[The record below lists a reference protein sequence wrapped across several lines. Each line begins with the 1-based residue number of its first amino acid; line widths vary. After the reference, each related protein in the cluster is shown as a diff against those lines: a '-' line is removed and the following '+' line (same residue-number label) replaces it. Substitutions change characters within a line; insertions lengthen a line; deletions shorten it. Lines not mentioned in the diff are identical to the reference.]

1 MTFFYASNEPL
12 NMTDMELEPALILPS
27 DSPLK
32 QAIALVASRD
42 QGITH
47 SCILV
52 QEAGT
57 IVGILTERD
66 LVRLS
71 LSTTTI
77 QEMTVNDVMTR
88 PVVTLEQ
95 ENFTDVF
102 SVYSLMRRHQIRHL
116 PIVDRQQKPLGIV
129 TMSLLRQSLHLGYFL
144 RFRDVQEIMTHQTIV
159 ATPDMSA
166 LETAQ
171 LMVKNRIS
179 CVVIV
184 EEVNNL
190 VKPIGILTERDI
202 VQLQGINMDWQR
214 LRVKEVM
221 SHPLLYLHP
230 EDSLAIA
237 QKMMQEYRIRRV
249 VVIGENG
256 ELKGIVTDTNL
267 SQILDPMELFGVLEI
282 LQHHVH
288 KLTRDRDRLLPQEN
302 LNLLNA
308 LENNEFHLY
317 YQPQMNVKT
326 RELVGAEILVRW
338 HSPERGLIPPSEF
351 IPIAE
356 MTGFIV
362 PLGEWILRQA
372 CEQLVA
378 WQQQGLAPLE
388 ISVNLSSHQLQDPQL
403 VTNLKQLL
411 LDLDFDPKFLKLELT
426 ESSLVNN
433 IEHTLFQFQAI
444 KELGISIAI
453 DDFGTGYAS
462 LGYLQHFPFDTLK
475 IDRCFVENIHENPKN
490 AAITTAIIRMAQQL
504 NFSVVAEGVEQEA
517 EMHFLCDH
525 HCHIIQGYLISH
537 PLPAGQFLEFCQRI
551 LPTSF
556 AV

>member
-12 NMTDMELEPALILPS
+12 TMTDMELEPALILPS
-27 DSPLK
+27 DAPLK
-32 QAIALVASRD
+32 QAIALVASREK
-42 QGITH
+42 GISH

-52 QEAGT
+52 QEKGA

-71 LSTTTI
+71 LSSKTI
-77 QEMTVNDVMTR
+77 QDITVRDVMTQ
-88 PVVTLEQ
+88 PIVTLEQ
-95 ENFTDVF
+95 ENFTDIF
-102 SVYSLMRRHQIRHL
+102 SVYSLMRRHRIRHL
-116 PIVDRQQKPLGIV
+116 PILDQQQRVLGIV

-166 LETAQ
+166 LDAAQ

-179 CVVIV
+179 CVIIV
-184 EEVNNL
+184 KEIDNMI
-190 VKPIGILTERDI
+190 KPVGIITERDI
-202 VQLQGINMDWQR
+202 VQLQGMDMNLQT
-214 LRVKEVM
+214 LTTGEVM
-221 SHPLLYLHP
+221 SHPLIYLHP

-249 VVIGENG
+249 VVIDKKG
-256 ELKGIVTDTNL
+256 ELKGIITDTNL

-288 KLTRDRDRLLPQEN
+288 KLTKDRDRLLPQEN

-308 LENNEFHLY
+308 LENNEFRLY
-317 YQPQMNVKT
+317 YQPQMNMKT

-338 HSPERGLIPPSEF
+338 NSPQRGLISPSEF

-372 CEQLVA
+372 CEQALD
-378 WQQQGLAPLE
+378 WQRQGLAPLE

-411 LDLDFDPKFLKLELT
+411 LDLDFDPQWLKLELT

-444 KELGISIAI
+444 KQLGISIAI

-517 EMHFLCDH
+517 EMHFLCNH

-537 PLPAGQFLEFCQRI
+537 PLPAADFLKFRQQVLRPLE
-551 LPTSF
+551 
-556 AV
+556 

>member
-12 NMTDMELEPALILPS
+12 TMTDMELEPALILPS
-27 DSPLK
+27 DAPLK
-32 QAIALVASRD
+32 QAIALVASREK
-42 QGITH
+42 GISH

-52 QEAGT
+52 QEKGA

-71 LSTTTI
+71 LSSKTI
-77 QEMTVNDVMTR
+77 QDITVRDVMTQ
-88 PVVTLEQ
+88 PIVTLEQ
-95 ENFTDVF
+95 ENFTDIF
-102 SVYSLMRRHQIRHL
+102 SVYSLMRRHRIRHL
-116 PIVDRQQKPLGIV
+116 PILDQQQRVLGIV

-166 LETAQ
+166 LDAAQ

-179 CVVIV
+179 CVIIV
-184 EEVNNL
+184 KEIDNMI
-190 VKPIGILTERDI
+190 KPVGIITERDI
-202 VQLQGINMDWQR
+202 VQLQGMDMNLQT
-214 LRVKEVM
+214 LTTGEVM
-221 SHPLLYLHP
+221 SHPLIYLHP

-249 VVIGENG
+249 VVIDKKG
-256 ELKGIVTDTNL
+256 ELKGIITDTNL

-288 KLTRDRDRLLPQEN
+288 KLTKDRDRLLPQEN

-308 LENNEFHLY
+308 LENNEFRLY
-317 YQPQMNVKT
+317 YQPQMNMKT

-338 HSPERGLIPPSEF
+338 NSPQRGLISPSEF

-372 CEQLVA
+372 CEQALD
-378 WQQQGLAPLE
+378 WQRQGLAPLE

-411 LDLDFDPKFLKLELT
+411 LDLDFDPQWLKLELT

-444 KELGISIAI
+444 KQLGISIAI

-517 EMHFLCDH
+517 EMHFLCNH

-537 PLPAGQFLEFCQRI
+537 PLPAADFLKFRQQVLRP
-551 LPTSF
+551 L
-556 AV
+556 

>member
-12 NMTDMELEPALILPS
+12 TMTDMELEPALILPS
-27 DSPLK
+27 DAPLK
-32 QAIALVASRD
+32 QAIALVASREK
-42 QGITH
+42 GISH

-52 QEAGT
+52 QEKGA

-71 LSTTTI
+71 LSSKTI
-77 QEMTVNDVMTR
+77 QDITVRDVMTQ
-88 PVVTLEQ
+88 PIVTLEQ
-95 ENFTDVF
+95 ENFTDIF
-102 SVYSLMRRHQIRHL
+102 SVYSLMRRHRIRHL
-116 PIVDRQQKPLGIV
+116 PILDQQQRVLGVV

-166 LETAQ
+166 LDAAQ

-179 CVVIV
+179 CVIIV
-184 EEVNNL
+184 KEIDNMI
-190 VKPIGILTERDI
+190 KPVGIITERDI
-202 VQLQGINMDWQR
+202 VQLQGMDMNLQT
-214 LRVKEVM
+214 LTTGEVM
-221 SHPLLYLHP
+221 SHPLIYLHP

-249 VVIGENG
+249 VVIDKKG
-256 ELKGIVTDTNL
+256 ELKGIITDTNL

-288 KLTRDRDRLLPQEN
+288 KLTKDRDRLLPQEN

-308 LENNEFHLY
+308 LENNEFRLY
-317 YQPQMNVKT
+317 YQPQMNMKT

-338 HSPERGLIPPSEF
+338 NSPQRGLISPSEF

-372 CEQLVA
+372 CEQALD
-378 WQQQGLAPLE
+378 WQRQGLAPLE

-411 LDLDFDPKFLKLELT
+411 LDLDFDPQWLKLELT

-444 KELGISIAI
+444 KQLGISIAI

-517 EMHFLCDH
+517 EMHFLCNH

-537 PLPAGQFLEFCQRI
+537 PLPAADFLKFRQQVLRP
-551 LPTSF
+551 L
-556 AV
+556 